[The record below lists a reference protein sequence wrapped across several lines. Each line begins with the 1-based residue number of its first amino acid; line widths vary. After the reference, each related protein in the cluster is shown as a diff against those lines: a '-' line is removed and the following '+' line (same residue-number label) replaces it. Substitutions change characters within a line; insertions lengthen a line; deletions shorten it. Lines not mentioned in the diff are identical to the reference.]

1 MNHLTIQHLPEL
13 PFDME
18 ESVNQLRV
26 NLGFCGDQI
35 KTVVIT
41 SSIPN
46 EGKSFITV
54 HLWRML
60 AELGSRVLLIDCD
73 LRKSEMRTKYGISSA
88 EKITGVAHYLA
99 GKVELQ
105 DAVYETNIP
114 NGYMIPLSA
123 PVANPSILLENPRFS
138 EMIETCAGKFDY
150 VLIDTPPL
158 ESVADGLRIAAHA
171 DGTVLVVRSGQTSR
185 KLVADAVDKLKRT
198 GTPVLGIVLNRVEM
212 QQKGGYYYRRYY
224 YNGYYGRGYG
234 RTNSQKRLAASAENK
249 TGR

>member
-18 ESVNQLRV
+18 ESINQLRV

-46 EGKSFITV
+46 EGKSFIAV
-54 HLWRML
+54 YLWKML

-88 EKITGVAHYLA
+88 EKITGIAHYLA

-158 ESVADGLRIAAHA
+158 ESVADTLHIAATRGRHRPGGA
-171 DGTVLVVRSGQTSR
+171 QRPDFPQAGVGRSRQT
-185 KLVADAVDKLKRT
+185 
-198 GTPVLGIVLNRVEM
+198 E
-212 QQKGGYYYRRYY
+212 
-224 YNGYYGRGYG
+224 
-234 RTNSQKRLAASAENK
+234 
-249 TGR
+249 TGRSVHFGAGPQQGRDETKRRLLL

>member
-13 PFDME
+13 PFDVE
-18 ESVNQLRV
+18 ESINQLRV

-35 KTVVIT
+35 KTVMIT

-46 EGKSFITV
+46 EGKSFITI

-73 LRKSEMRTKYGISSA
+73 LRKSEMRTKYGISSP
-88 EKITGVAHYLA
+88 EKITGIAHYLA

-105 DAVYETNIP
+105 EAIYATNIP
-114 NGYMIPLSA
+114 NGFMIPLSTS
-123 PVANPSILLENPRFS
+123 VANPAILLENPRFS
-138 EMIETCAGKFDY
+138 EMIEACARQFDY

-158 ESVADGLRIAAHA
+158 ESVADALRIATHT
-171 DGTVLVVRSGQTSR
+171 DGVVLVVRGGQTSR
-185 KLVADAVDKLKRT
+185 KLVVDAIDKLKRT
-198 GTPVLGIVLNRVEM
+198 NTSVLGIVRNRVEM
-212 QQKGGYYYRRYY
+212 NQKGGYYYKRYY

-234 RTNSQKRLAASAENK
+234 RANSLKQPAADTKNQI
-249 TGR
+249 GR